1 MIKIFII
8 FIISFLLSCVQQS
21 TSELLD
27 SGKIYIGMDKQKFSY
42 VTNRTEFSEDPFKS
56 NCYRYYFSSLK
67 KEVLSSKSRS
77 KYYIFENVSK
87 PSSSECG
94 FLKEKGDG
102 VLAKV
107 LDTIPEV
114 EKYVGEKII
123 LKEVVKTPEIKKEAK
138 AEVKKENKDVE
149 KKLVKKKKGTGTT
162 NWQIIESKNEFYGTS
177 KKYVVSNFVNSN
189 TALRFPY
196 ENMKARMLLDCSYI
210 ENGKPYLINIEFN
223 SEPNLQNDQK
233 SYGEIQY
240 NLINV
245 RVDDKITYFMG
256 KSKTNEVNI
265 EITTGDEP
273 LLYAQKLIF
282 EFKHYV
288 GLGYYSFDM
297 TDVPENG
304 CK

>member
-1 MIKIFII
+1 MKKLFII
-8 FIISFLLSCVQQS
+8 FAISFLFSCVNQS

-42 VTNRTEFSEDPFKS
+42 VTNRTEFSEDPFKA
-56 NCYRYYFSSLK
+56 NCYRYYFSNLK
-67 KEVLSSKSRS
+67 KEVLSSKSS
-77 KYYIFENVSK
+77 GKYYVFESVSK
-87 PSSSECG
+87 PSSSEC
-94 FLKEKGDG
+94 FSWNEKGDG
-102 VLAKV
+102 VLAKI

-123 LKEVVKTPEIKKEAK
+123 VKEVVKIPEVKKEVK

-177 KKYVVSNFVNSN
+177 KKYVISNFVNSN

-196 ENMKARMLLDCSYI
+196 QNMKARMLLDCSYV
-210 ENGKPYLINIEFN
+210 ENGKPYLIDIEFN
-223 SEPNLQNDQK
+223 SEPNLQNDSS
-233 SYGEIQY
+233 SYGETQY

-256 KSKTNEVNI
+256 KNKTNDVNI
-265 EITTGDEP
+265 KITTGDEP
-273 LLYAQKLIF
+273 LLYAQKLTF

>member
-1 MIKIFII
+1 MKKLFII
-8 FIISFLLSCVQQS
+8 FAISFLFSCVNQS

-42 VTNRTEFSEDPFKS
+42 VTNRTEFSEDPFKA
-56 NCYRYYFSSLK
+56 NCYRYYFSNLK
-67 KEVLSSKSRS
+67 KEVLSSKSRG
-77 KYYIFENVSK
+77 KYYVFESVSK
-87 PSSSECG
+87 PSSSEC
-94 FLKEKGDG
+94 FSWNEKGDG
-102 VLAKV
+102 VLAKI

-123 LKEVVKTPEIKKEAK
+123 VKEVVKIPEVKKEVK

-177 KKYVVSNFVNSN
+177 KKYVISNFVNSN

-196 ENMKARMLLDCSYI
+196 QNMKARMLLDCSYV
-210 ENGKPYLINIEFN
+210 ENGKPYLIDIEFN
-223 SEPNLQNDQK
+223 SEPNLQNDSS
-233 SYGEIQY
+233 SYGETQY

-256 KSKTNEVNI
+256 KNKTNDVNI
-265 EITTGDEP
+265 KITTGDEP
-273 LLYAQKLIF
+273 LLYAQKLTF

>member
-1 MIKIFII
+1 MKKIILII
-8 FIISFLLSCVQQS
+8 FTTLLFSCVKQS

-27 SGKIYIGMDKQKFSY
+27 SGKIYIGMDKKKFSY
-42 VTNRTEFSEDPFKS
+42 ATNRTEYSEDPFKD
-56 NCYRYYFSSLK
+56 NCYRYYFSNLK

-87 PSSSECG
+87 PSSNKCFFWNDE
-94 FLKEKGDG
+94 GDG
-102 VLAKV
+102 VLAKI

-123 LKEVVKTPEIKKEAK
+123 VKEVVKIPEVKKEVK

-177 KKYVVSNFVNSN
+177 KKYAISNFVNSN

-196 ENMKARMLLDCSYI
+196 QNMKARMLLDCSYI
-210 ENGKPYLINIEFN
+210 ENGKPYLIYIEFN
-223 SEPNLQNDQK
+223 SEPNLQNNPR
-233 SYGEIQY
+233 SYGETQF

-256 KSKTNEVNI
+256 KNKTNEVNI

-273 LLYAQKLIF
+273 LLYAQKLTF

>member
-1 MIKIFII
+1 MKKIILII
-8 FIISFLLSCVQQS
+8 FTTLLFSCVQQP

-27 SGKIYIGMDKQKFSY
+27 SGKIYIGMDKQKFLY
-42 VTNRTEFSEDPFKS
+42 ATNRTEYSEDPFKS
-56 NCYRYYFSSLK
+56 DCFRYYFQNLK

-77 KYYIFENVSK
+77 KYYIFENVSI
-87 PSSSECG
+87 PSNKCMYFFESP
-94 FLKEKGDG
+94 GDG
-102 VLAKV
+102 VLTKILV
-107 LDTIPEV
+107 SIPEV

-123 LKEVVKTPEIKKEAK
+123 VKEVVKTPEVKKEAK
-138 AEVKKENKDVE
+138 VEVKKENKDIE
-149 KKLVKKKKGTGTT
+149 KKPVKKKKGTGTT
-162 NWQIIESKNEFYGTS
+162 NWEILESKNEFYGTS
-177 KKYVVSNFVNSN
+177 KKYAVSNFVNSN

-210 ENGKPYLINIEFN
+210 ENGKPYLIYIEFN
-223 SEPNLQNDQK
+223 SEPNLQTNPR
-233 SYGEIQY
+233 SYGETQF

-245 RVDDKITYFMG
+245 KVDDKITYFMG
-256 KSKTNEVNI
+256 KNKINELNI

-273 LLYAQKLIF
+273 LLYAQKLTF

>member
-1 MIKIFII
+1 
-8 FIISFLLSCVQQS
+8 
-21 TSELLD
+21 
-27 SGKIYIGMDKQKFSY
+27 MDKQKFSY
-42 VTNRTEFSEDPFKS
+42 VTNRTEFSEDPFKA
-56 NCYRYYFSSLK
+56 NCYRYYFSNLK
-67 KEVLSSKSRS
+67 KEVLSSKSS
-77 KYYIFENVSK
+77 GKYYVFESVSK
-87 PSSSECG
+87 PSSSEC
-94 FLKEKGDG
+94 FSWNEKGDG
-102 VLAKV
+102 VLAKI

-123 LKEVVKTPEIKKEAK
+123 VKEVVKIPEVKKEVK

-177 KKYVVSNFVNSN
+177 KKYVISNFVNSN

-196 ENMKARMLLDCSYI
+196 QNMKARMLLDCSYV
-210 ENGKPYLINIEFN
+210 ENGKPYLIDIEFN
-223 SEPNLQNDQK
+223 SEPNLQNDSS
-233 SYGEIQY
+233 SYGETQY

-256 KSKTNEVNI
+256 KNKTNDVNI
-265 EITTGDEP
+265 KITTGDEP
-273 LLYAQKLIF
+273 LLYAQKLTF

>member
-1 MIKIFII
+1 MKKLFII
-8 FIISFLLSCVQQS
+8 FAISFLFSCVNQS

-42 VTNRTEFSEDPFKS
+42 AINRTEFSEDPFKA
-56 NCYRYYFSSLK
+56 NCYRYYFSNLK
-67 KEVLSSKSRS
+67 KEVLSSKSRG
-77 KYYIFENVSK
+77 KYYVFESVSK
-87 PSSSECG
+87 PSSSEC
-94 FLKEKGDG
+94 FSWNEKGDG
-102 VLAKV
+102 VLAKI

-123 LKEVVKTPEIKKEAK
+123 VKEVVKIPEVKKEVK

-177 KKYVVSNFVNSN
+177 KKYAVSNFVNSN

-196 ENMKARMLLDCSYI
+196 QNMKARMLLDCSYV
-210 ENGKPYLINIEFN
+210 ENGKPYLIDIEFN
-223 SEPNLQNDQK
+223 SEPNLQNDSS
-233 SYGEIQY
+233 SYGETQY

-256 KSKTNEVNI
+256 KNKTNDVNI
-265 EITTGDEP
+265 KITTGDEP
-273 LLYAQKLIF
+273 LLYAQKLTF